1 MRPEENLVG
10 IEVAKI
16 AFESTAVNVE
26 YGSGQNLIADDKI
39 KIKNRKNLNSLE
51 SWRWMQC
58 PQSFFLDEKRLKR
71 ISHCA

>member
-1 MRPEENLVG
+1 MRFEENLVG

-39 KIKNRKNLNSLE
+39 KIKNRKNLN
-51 SWRWMQC
+51 R
-58 PQSFFLDEKRLKR
+58 P
-71 ISHCA
+71 

>member
-16 AFESTAVNVE
+16 VFESTAVNVE

-39 KIKNRKNLNSLE
+39 KIKNRKNLN
-51 SWRWMQC
+51 R
-58 PQSFFLDEKRLKR
+58 P
-71 ISHCA
+71 